1 MARKVT
7 TRSGFECEVDENV
20 LNDME
25 IIDLALEADED
36 EQNQLIIYGK
46 LIRKILPDDTKK
58 RLYDHIRDESAR
70 VPPDKLLEELTD
82 MFNDINK
89 KK

>member
-1 MARKVT
+1 MARKVK

-58 RLYDHIRDESAR
+58 RLYDHIRDESGR

>member
-1 MARKVT
+1 MARKVK

-58 RLYDHIRDESAR
+58 RLYDHIRDESGR
-70 VPPDKLLEELTD
+70 VPPDALLSELTD

>member
-46 LIRKILPDDTKK
+46 LIRKILPEDTKK
-58 RLYDHIRDESAR
+58 RLYEHIRDESGR
-70 VPPDKLLEELTD
+70 VPPDALLAELTD